1 MVCLIRWFAKCNSF
15 DEISTYKRDFFKII
29 YVYVL
34 RFNLRNIYK
43 KRSNVPL
50 IIQKCTNIMYDRI
63 YMIAVEW
70 MALEDTISI
79 TNHIK
84 LENTQI

>member
-1 MVCLIRWFAKCNSF
+1 MKFVR
-15 DEISTYKRDFFKII
+15 TRDFFKII

-43 KRSNVPL
+43 KRSNVSL

-63 YMIAVEW
+63 YMIVVEW

-79 TNHIK
+79 TYHIK
-84 LENTQI
+84 LENIQI